1 MKIKDVDL
9 DIIKS
14 LLDGVPSDLEIESID
29 LYGNT
34 YSLNLTA
41 NYSKIQEN
49 ENQEK
54 LHELIRIIKAIEEH

>member
-49 ENQEK
+49 ETQEK
-54 LHELIRIIKAIEEH
+54 LHELIQIIKAIEEH